1 MLDTVRDTASRL
13 WSDERGPTLIEYA
26 LMAVLLALAC
36 YGAIKVLGGQVRDT
50 FDDAANKLKG

>member
-1 MLDTVRDTASRL
+1 MRDALKSLWLDQ
-13 WSDERGPTLIEYA
+13 RGPTLIEYA

-36 YGAIKVLGGQVRDT
+36 YGAVKALGSQVQNT